1 VGGRQAS
8 GTLRGCLGRRRLL
21 VHVRECSFVNNVTV
35 LFVPLHV
42 FVWLSRC
49 ALHLYSA
56 PAAALAGGKACQVH
70 TGYRLTARCSS
81 TLLGRG

>member
-35 LFVPLHV
+35 LYVPLHW
-42 FVWLSRC
+42 FVWLSRFIC
-49 ALHLYSA
+49 TVRQRLRW
-56 PAAALAGGKACQVH
+56 PEGKRVKYTPDNA
-70 TGYRLTARCSS
+70 
-81 TLLGRG
+81 